1 VLELVVFDD
10 VGVATVDSEL
20 LLFTAE
26 TEAGAGG
33 GAEEDKDEDDE
44 DEDDDDVAK

>member
-10 VGVATVDSEL
+10 VGVATVDNEL

-33 GAEEDKDEDDE
+33 GAEEDKDEDD
-44 DEDDDDVAK
+44 DVDDDDEDVA